1 MIDLIQK
8 IPAEEL
14 KMIDNYRL
22 EDKEVAA
29 ARAYNSDRGFAPIED
44 ILKEWNTSKQD
55 LYALLG
61 NNFILSKYITVKKD
75 KEIIKDEMWRLV
87 RDSSFKKRL
96 IAYAYD
102 AINIDLHSPFSWENF
117 LSIAEWLL
125 SAHELINNKLD
136 GRMENS
142 PCKIVFK
149 ESGHNLQISNGT
161 KPLRAL
167 KKIAEECHIDGFEEF
182 RLQHSRIL
190 NNKELS
196 GELCLS
202 IHPLDYMTMSDNDCD
217 WTSCMSWR
225 KNIGAYRAG
234 TIEMMNSPVVIEAY
248 LKSSVDMKLSNG
260 NTWSNKKW
268 RELFVVNKDCILGI
282 KGYPYDSDA
291 LEEVA
296 INWIREL
303 AKENLNWE
311 YEDPIKYRDSEYK
324 ICFYTN
330 IMYNDVYSTHPLL
343 LRDKELEKEGFS
355 LNYSGNKLC
364 VYSGKSYDIDNSN
377 EESGSFIVCETY
389 SPYIICN
396 ECGTKVLY
404 NETEIIN
411 DEYCV
416 CQYCYDNAAKD
427 LINNSP
433 LIQSL
438 ENEEYHQYIVR
449 YKDMLSYDFAVFI
462 NDEDIKNLLFVKD
475 INSIKQIIIENR
487 WWTDKYLFVD
497 FNDLTDEAKKLFIK
511 YVAQY
516 NRKNAPIKGSED
528 TEIKINIQD
537 LKSSYHD
544 FKSWY

>member
-14 KMIDNYRL
+14 KVIDNYRL

-29 ARAYNSDRGFAPIED
+29 ARSYNLDRGLAPVEEV
-44 ILKEWNTSKQD
+44 LKEWNASKQD
-55 LYALLG
+55 LYVLLG
-61 NNFILSKYITVKKD
+61 NNFILSKNVIVKKD
-75 KEIIKDEMWRLV
+75 EEIIKDEMWRLV

-96 IAYAYD
+96 RNYAYD
-102 AINIDLHSPFSWENF
+102 ATNIDFRSPYSWESF
-117 LSIAEWLL
+117 LYIIDWLF
-125 SAHELINNKLD
+125 SSRELINNKLD
-136 GRMENS
+136 KRISDS

-202 IHPLDYMTMSDNDCD
+202 IHPLDFMTMSDNDCD

-225 KNIGAYRAG
+225 EHIGAYRAG

-268 RELFVVNKDCILGI
+268 RELFIVNKDCILGI

-311 YEDPIKYRDSEYK
+311 YEDPIEYRETECK
-324 ICFYTN
+324 INFYTN
-330 IMYNDVYSTHPLL
+330 IMYNDVYNVHPLL
-343 LRDKELEKEGFS
+343 LRNKKLEKEGFS
-355 LNYSGNKLC
+355 LDYSGNKLC
-364 VYSGKSYDIDNSN
+364 MYSGKPYDIDNSD

-389 SPYIICN
+389 SPYVICN

-404 NETEIIN
+404 NETETIN
-411 DEYCV
+411 DEYYV
-416 CQYCYDNAAKD
+416 CQYCYENMTRD
-427 LINNSP
+427 LIHNSP

-449 YKDMLSYDFAVFI
+449 YKNMLSYDFAVFI
-462 NDEDIKNLLFVKD
+462 NDEDVENLLFVKD
-475 INSIKQIIIENR
+475 INSIKQIAIRNC

-497 FNDLTDEAKKLFIK
+497 FDDLTDEAKKLFIK
-511 YVAQY
+511 YIIRY
-516 NRKNAPIKGSED
+516 NRESIPIKEPRD
-528 TEIKINIQD
+528 AEIKINIQD

-544 FKSWY
+544 FKSCY